1 MQTKNTNIND
11 LDKKAERLK
20 QAREILKE
28 SAVGLSDEELEVIV
42 VQVQSLAVSWL
53 DDFER
58 KTFDGKT
65 LAELLSER
73 E

>member
-11 LDKKAERLK
+11 FDKKAERLR

-42 VQVQSLAVSWL
+42 VRVQSLAVSWL

>member
-1 MQTKNTNIND
+1 MQIKNTNIND
-11 LDKKAERLK
+11 FDKKAERLK

-28 SAVGLSDEELEVIV
+28 SAVGLSDEELEIIV

-65 LAELLSER
+65 LQELLSER